1 MSNKKDS
8 PIVGTTVVKGDDDSA
23 KKTTTSS
30 QSAAPSTDNDAQYDS
45 IADLKQHTDIL
56 DADGNRVTEQADSAE
71 ADKKAKIAEDRASD
85 KKAAK
90 EEELATLG
98 AAPESTSTDK
108 AKTDSADKAKTDSTD
123 KNSSSKNS
131 ADKKPASKRTTA
143 SKSTNTSTKTSTTTK
158 NNANEK
164 EAMTDKK
171 DETKAASKKPR
182 TTPKKKSAASS
193 TGQQRVAIL
202 GGNRIPFARSNGPYA
217 DASNIDMLTAALNG
231 LVERYN
237 LQDEQIGEVVAGAV
251 LKLSRDL
258 NLTREAALNTALN
271 PHTPT
276 YDIAQACNTGL
287 QATFASANK
296 IALGLIDSAITGG
309 VDTTSDAP
317 IAVGDGLRKVMIK
330 LGAAKTNK
338 QRLKALM
345 GLNPKDIIDSPQNGE
360 PRTGLSMGDHQ
371 AITAL
376 EWNISREDQDELAFN
391 SHKNLARAYDEGFF
405 DDLITPYK
413 GLTRDNNL
421 RPDTTLEKLAKLKPV
436 FGKKN
441 ANPTMTAANSTPLTD
456 GASCVLLANDEWA
469 KERGLKPLAYIV
481 HQETAA
487 VDFIGKSG
495 ETEGLLMAPAYA
507 VPRMLERAGLTLQDF
522 DFYEIHEAFASQVL
536 STLAAWED
544 ETFCQERLG
553 LDAPLGSIDRSKLN
567 VNGSSLA
574 AGHPFAATGGRILA
588 TAAKL
593 LDEKGSGRALVSIC
607 AAGGQGVTCI
617 LEK

>member
-8 PIVGTTVVKGDDDSA
+8 PIVGTTVVKGDDNSA
-23 KKTTTSS
+23 STKKATTSNPS
-30 QSAAPSTDNDAQYDS
+30 STPSTGNDAQYDS

-56 DADGNRVTEQADSAE
+56 DAEGNPVTEQANSAE
-71 ADKKAKIAEDRASD
+71 ADKKAKIKEDMASD

-98 AAPESTSTDK
+98 ATSESKTTDK
-108 AKTDSADKAKTDSTD
+108 AKTDSADKNTTD
-123 KNSSSKNS
+123 KKS
-131 ADKKPASKRTTA
+131 ASKRTTTSES
-143 SKSTNTSTKTSTTTK
+143 SKKSTTTK

-164 EAMTDKK
+164 KAMQDKK
-171 DETKAASKKPR
+171 DEPKAAATKKPR
-182 TTPKKKSAASS
+182 TAPKKKSTASS
-193 TGQQRVAIL
+193 SEQQRVAIL
-202 GGNRIPFARSNGPYA
+202 GGNRIPFARSNGSYA

-231 LVERYN
+231 LIERYN
-237 LQDEQIGEVVAGAV
+237 LQDEVVGEVVAGAV
-251 LKLSRDL
+251 MKLSRDI
-258 NLTREAALNTALN
+258 NLTRESVLNTALN
-271 PHTPT
+271 AHTPT
-276 YDIAQACNTGL
+276 YDIAQACGTGL

-296 IALGLIDSAITGG
+296 IALGIIDSAITGG

-360 PRTGLSMGDHQ
+360 PRTGLSMGEHQ

-391 SHKNLARAYDEGFF
+391 SHQNLARAYDEGFF

-469 KERGLKPLAYIV
+469 KEHGLKPLAYIV

-495 ETEGLLMAPAYA
+495 EKEGLLMAPAYA

-593 LDEKGSGRALVSIC
+593 LDEKGSGRALISIC